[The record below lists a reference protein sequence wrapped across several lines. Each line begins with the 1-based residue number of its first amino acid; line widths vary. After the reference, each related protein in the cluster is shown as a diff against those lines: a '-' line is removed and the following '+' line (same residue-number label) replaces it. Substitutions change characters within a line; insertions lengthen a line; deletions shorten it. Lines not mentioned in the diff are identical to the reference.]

1 MLEPEPAFGQV
12 KFSRP
17 PYCYAALVPHCVLV
31 EILKKNRKIK
41 ELTFFKHF
49 TPQPRSHKR
58 SINYLPHLKLDNF
71 ITAVGSWAVDCSLK
85 TISFV
90 GNKIYQKGSDKIIL
104 FRTD

>member
-41 ELTFFKHF
+41 ELTFVKHF

-85 TISFV
+85 TICFV
-90 GNKIYQKGSDKIIL
+90 GNKICQKGSDKIIL
-104 FRTD
+104 FRSD